1 MTVLNHRAGGAAD
14 GPVLVLGGS
23 LGTDLTM
30 WDGQLPLG
38 ERHCLVCFDHPG
50 HGGSPTPPGPYTIDG
65 LGRHV
70 LALLDELGL
79 ERVSYAGL
87 SLGGMIGMWLAV
99 HAPERID
106 RLVLLCTTAFMPTGD
121 LYRDRAAA
129 VRRAG
134 TVEAIADG
142 VLARWL
148 TPDFAAAHPD
158 VCAALR
164 SRLVATRAEGYA
176 GCCEAIAGL
185 DLRDALASVRAPTL
199 VISGAE
205 DPATPVAL
213 QAEIAAAIPDAR
225 HEVLARAAHL
235 ATAEHPARI
244 NELIGE
250 HLS

>member
-1 MTVLNHRAGGAAD
+1 MTGLHHRVD
-14 GPVLVLGGS
+14 GPGTGPGLVLGGS
-23 LGTDLTM
+23 LGTDVSM

-38 ERHCLVCFDHPG
+38 VRHRLVRYDHPG

-65 LGRHV
+65 LGRDV
-70 LALLDELGL
+70 LALLDALGL

-121 LYRDRAAA
+121 LYRERAAA

-148 TPDFAAAHPD
+148 TPDFASEHPD
-158 VCAALR
+158 VRAALR
-164 SRLVATRAEGYA
+164 SMLVATRAEGYA

-185 DLRDALASVRAPTL
+185 DLRDALGGVRARTL

-213 QAEIAAAIPDAR
+213 QTEIAAAIPGAR

-235 ATAEHPARI
+235 ATAEQPARI